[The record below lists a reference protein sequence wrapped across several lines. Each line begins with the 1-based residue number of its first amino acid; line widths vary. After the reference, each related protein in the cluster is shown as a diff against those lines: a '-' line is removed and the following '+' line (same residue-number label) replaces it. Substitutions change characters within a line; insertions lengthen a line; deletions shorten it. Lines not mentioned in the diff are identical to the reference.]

1 MCADMQVIDQNLQL
15 VDAFFFAGGYEQALM
30 RHLVQRCARKECEGI
45 YVPASPV
52 M

>member
-1 MCADMQVIDQNLQL
+1 MQVIDQNLQL